1 MITQM
6 WNYRAGINIEK
17 EKKSRKES
25 RQEKNNRKEYSM
37 KTFTLYHTYT
47 IHSIQDIRRE
57 TQGNKHNTH
66 IHTHIHKCIHKYFKF
81 WLRTGHRKKS

>member
-1 MITQM
+1 M

-37 KTFTLYHTYT
+37 KTFT
-47 IHSIQDIRRE
+47 IRRE